1 MNGDTYANYCGGKK
15 VPMNLRSQDVMF
27 MMEILQQ
34 ILEWGVVSYACHL
47 VSRTEPIKVL
57 QK

>member
-1 MNGDTYANYCGGKK
+1 MEIRTQIIAGQKSPVK
-15 VPMNLRSQDVMF
+15 LRSQYVMF

-34 ILEWGVVSYACHL
+34 ILEWGGLSHACHL
-47 VSRTEPIKVL
+47 VSKTEPIKVL